1 MPTTISNIT
10 TRAGNGGPLT
20 ANQMD
25 ANINNIKAFAEATRA
40 TLEGLTNN
48 DGSLSSFNGATI
60 LNGTVEN
67 TKLKNIFYA
76 ADTSS
81 TANSIVF
88 TVAGASGQTSLS
100 AGDLFL
106 VKANTAN
113 TGSVTATITINSQAL
128 SPITLKKNL
137 TNNLVSGQIK
147 QNEMIAMI
155 YDGTNLQVISD
166 SLGALA
172 NFNNSTAGSMISY
185 GSTGA
190 PAAVTAGSSGQILVS
205 NGAAAPSFQ
214 NIAVISNPPLIEI
227 TGDRIAGEIGT
238 IGGVSKIIE
247 GVTAS
252 ETGSTASGDEA
263 GRVLGS
269 KGNGSYWKAPAG
281 VTKIR
286 VLLQGAGGAGSSGAG
301 NNNGGCGGGGGEYVE
316 VEFDV
321 ASGDVYQLYAG
332 NGGAPAG
339 GNGEAT
345 FIKKVTGYTGTGTL
359 NGSIYGQAAGG
370 GGANGETAGGAG
382 GTGGNSS
389 SSSESTQLKAVGGI
403 QGGAQ
408 GVPYEGATAGY
419 SDAGG
424 FGGRSY
430 KGSGGFG
437 AIGDDNASGKPG
449 QGQGYGYGGT
459 GGGVV
464 EADQIRPTYGGNGWL
479 AIYDIT
485 TS

>member
-190 PAAVTAGSSGQILVS
+190 PTAVAAGNEGQILVS
-205 NGAAAPSFQ
+205 NGANTPSFQ
-214 NIAVISNPPLIEI
+214 SLSVVSNLPLIEL
-227 TGDRIAGEIGT
+227 TSST
-238 IGGVSKIIE
+238 VTNGV
-247 GVTAS
+247 
-252 ETGSTASGDEA
+252 
-263 GRVLGS
+263 
-269 KGNGSYWKAPAG
+269 YWKAPTG

-286 VLLQGAGGAGSSGAG
+286 VLLMGGGGG
-301 NNNGGCGGGGGEYVE
+301 GCTGGNNGGAGGGGGEYVE
-316 VEFDV
+316 VDFDV
-321 ASGDVYQLYAG
+321 ASDDVYQIKVGAGGSVITQGLLEGAGTNGIG
-332 NGGAPAG
+332 NG
-339 GNGEAT
+339 AT
-345 FIKKVTGYTGTGTL
+345 TSISKITGTGGTGVI
-359 NGSIYGQAAGG
+359 NSTSYAIADGGSEPASTYSGGQGG
-370 GGANGETAGGAG
+370 GQGTSGNAAIKANPPSGINWSEVRTVTGSD
-382 GTGGNSS
+382 GGNARIPYPGAAQDSD
-389 SSSESTQLKAVGGI
+389 AD
-403 QGGAQ
+403 QGGH
-408 GVPYEGATAGY
+408 GGY
-419 SDAGG
+419 SYKGCGG
-424 FGGRSY
+424 FGP
-430 KGSGGFG
+430 
-437 AIGDDNASGKPG
+437 IGHHSTTGNGTTG
-449 QGQGYGYGGT
+449 NGYGYGGT
-459 GGGVV
+459 GGNAESSGV
-464 EADQIRPTYGGNGWL
+464 AATNGGSGWI
-479 AIYDIT
+479 AIYDMT
-485 TS
+485 T